1 MPITGHKGP
10 PLCLVSSPTAMEL
23 THTAP
28 LLQGAQMKQRV
39 FTGVVTQLQDYYG
52 MVDEEVHFQMSVVKG
67 RMPQVGEKVLVT
79 AVLDP
84 SLSQSWTAQKIQTLS
99 NQLFFKSPPPLLPA
113 MVGQKQGIL
122 GSKPQPLLQSPLIP
136 PLLPSM
142 QQPSSKPGL
151 LQTPSHVIPHM
162 QSPWGQFEPWA
173 GGRKRH
179 SDGGGR
185 RGVRWDDGCWGADS
199 MLQKRRRWRGGPEGE
214 AEGQKKA
221 STQTLFS
228 RFSRESSVC
237 DTMEVLRRYPQLNI
251 PDSFFHLHLSWVE
264 TFPPGRPLTLGYPCL
279 FRTGSPLPEPE
290 APAPAPPNSTYSAK
304 VLLLSMPSL
313 EELYRRCCSL
323 PQDQRPAPE
332 GAVHPTTLIKLLVC
346 ERGEELQWLGGPWCG
361 AEDGLN
367 PGRDP
372 QVLVRTAVRWTRQL
386 AGLDLSACSQWFRLA
401 EVRYLRGGGVDTTV
415 FFLPDAWHCI
425 PGAAAEE
432 EGNSQ
437 NDQGSE
443 QQCNSESEGEEP
455 AWVLRSRPG
464 VTFAPMPLSSL
475 LEPRSSSSPDTFEVG
490 LLAELFNEML
500 QRDFAVCLYR
510 ALSAMGKPGDTEDC
524 PPLQPPPPPHS
535 TERTKTKV
543 RGKKGARERRS
554 GHRRRGKD
562 RGSMEEEEEE
572 EEEEEPEEHEEGEEE
587 EEEQQAMD
595 QEATERV
602 EGQEEECTGEGVVAG
617 EEETKPAGSND
628 TEDPSLTDLDRPP
641 GWQAVQPPSLLLSFL
656 YFDQQL
662 SGQLAERDLEEI
674 LHSLGLHLTRAQ
686 ARALVSRVVRGGQC
700 RYRELAERWEETDP
714 TDPEPP
720 GDDSVLQGNRALLP
734 GAAGRGGGGSRR
746 GGGGST
752 EVVTHKGRVL
762 NLPSLLTALERSE
775 RARVRL
781 QDQLTAQQDRLA
793 GVEAR
798 EAGWAAERA
807 GLTADLTEA
816 RRGGGDLRGRLER
829 AERRSAAC
837 ERSLKEN
844 AGHMI
849 AVIETM
855 QKLVDKTTS
864 LAESRSDIAD
874 KE

>member
-1 MPITGHKGP
+1 
-10 PLCLVSSPTAMEL
+10 
-23 THTAP
+23 
-28 LLQGAQMKQRV
+28 MKQRV

-185 RGVRWDDGCWGADS
+185 RGVRW
-199 MLQKRRRWRGGPEGE
+199 
-214 AEGQKKA
+214 
-221 STQTLFS
+221 
-228 RFSRESSVC
+228 
-237 DTMEVLRRYPQLNI
+237 
-251 PDSFFHLHLSWVE
+251 
-264 TFPPGRPLTLGYPCL
+264 
-279 FRTGSPLPEPE
+279 
-290 APAPAPPNSTYSAK
+290 
-304 VLLLSMPSL
+304 
-313 EELYRRCCSL
+313 
-323 PQDQRPAPE
+323 
-332 GAVHPTTLIKLLVC
+332 
-346 ERGEELQWLGGPWCG
+346 
-361 AEDGLN
+361 
-367 PGRDP
+367 
-372 QVLVRTAVRWTRQL
+372 
-386 AGLDLSACSQWFRLA
+386 
-401 EVRYLRGGGVDTTV
+401 GGGVDTTV

-443 QQCNSESEGEEP
+443 QQVPPPTVSVSVSVCLSCSAVSLSLFAVESEGEEP

-500 QRDFAVCLYR
+500 QRDFAV
-510 ALSAMGKPGDTEDC
+510 
-524 PPLQPPPPPHS
+524 
-535 TERTKTKV
+535 
-543 RGKKGARERRS
+543 
-554 GHRRRGKD
+554 RRGKD

-602 EGQEEECTGEGVVAG
+602 EGQEEECTGEG
-617 EEETKPAGSND
+617 GSND
-628 TEDPSLTDLDRPP
+628 TEDPSLTD
-641 GWQAVQPPSLLLSFL
+641 
-656 YFDQQL
+656 
-662 SGQLAERDLEEI
+662 
-674 LHSLGLHLTRAQ
+674 

-720 GDDSVLQGNRALLP
+720 GDDSVLQG
-734 GAAGRGGGGSRR
+734 
-746 GGGGST
+746 
-752 EVVTHKGRVL
+752 
-762 NLPSLLTALERSE
+762 
-775 RARVRL
+775 
-781 QDQLTAQQDRLA
+781 
-793 GVEAR
+793 
-798 EAGWAAERA
+798 
-807 GLTADLTEA
+807 
-816 RRGGGDLRGRLER
+816 
-829 AERRSAAC
+829 
-837 ERSLKEN
+837 
-844 AGHMI
+844 
-849 AVIETM
+849 
-855 QKLVDKTTS
+855 
-864 LAESRSDIAD
+864 
-874 KE
+874 